1 VLREHRVQRCL
12 LLCRPGWAL
21 PLRLVRLLVVVVVLL
36 VVVVKRHAPTWREIS
51 RRWRRSRGCDDGAVG
66 GSSSSSSS
74 SSSSNNSASGAGGVS
89 GVSDAKVVVR
99 RGVPV
104 LM

>member
-1 VLREHRVQRCL
+1 
-12 LLCRPGWAL
+12 
-21 PLRLVRLLVVVVVLL
+21 

-51 RRWRRSRGCDDGAVG
+51 RRWHRSRGCDDGAVG
-66 GSSSSSSS
+66 GSSSSS
-74 SSSSNNSASGAGGVS
+74 NNSASGAGGVSGVS

>member
-1 VLREHRVQRCL
+1 
-12 LLCRPGWAL
+12 
-21 PLRLVRLLVVVVVLL
+21 

-51 RRWRRSRGCDDGAVG
+51 RRWHRSRGCDDGAVG
-66 GSSSSSSS
+66 GSSSNSS

>member
-1 VLREHRVQRCL
+1 
-12 LLCRPGWAL
+12 
-21 PLRLVRLLVVVVVLL
+21 

-74 SSSSNNSASGAGGVS
+74 SNNSASGAGGVS